1 MPRASRAAA
10 PDSRQ
15 RVFAAAAAEFAS
27 RGYAGANVDRIARAA
42 RLNKAM
48 IYYHFG
54 SKAALYRA
62 ILVDMFD
69 DVGRRV
75 RDVASSNA
83 SPDDKIRAFVAAIA
97 DAAAAHPHF
106 PPIWLRELAE
116 GGQHVDTATLT
127 YARNVLETLAAIIHE
142 GGAAGR
148 FVPANPLVVHAGIV
162 APLMFF
168 FVTDGIRAKLGRAGV
183 THVSNITRA
192 GVVEHVQRIALA
204 VLEGRVG

>member
-1 MPRASRAAA
+1 MRPKRRARG
-10 PDSRQ
+10 DSRT
-15 RVFAAAAAEFAS
+15 RVFSAAAAEFAA
-27 RGYAGANVDRIARAA
+27 RGYAGANMDRVARAA

-75 RDVASSNA
+75 REVAGSGA
-83 SPDDKIRAFVAAIA
+83 SPDHKVRAFVVAIA
-97 DAAAAHPHF
+97 EAADAHPHF

-116 GGQHVDTATLT
+116 GARHVDAPTLA
-127 YARNVLETLAAIIHE
+127 YARNVLETLAGIIGE
-142 GGAAGR
+142 GCRKGR
-148 FVPANPLVVHAGIV
+148 FQPANPLLVHAGIV

-168 FVTDGIRAKLGRAGV
+168 FVTGGIRTKLGRAGV
-183 THVSNITRA
+183 ADVSNITREA
-192 GVVEHVQRIALA
+192 VVAHVQRIALA

>member
-1 MPRASRAAA
+1 MRDRPTRGRDSRA
-10 PDSRQ
+10 

-27 RGYAGANVDRIARAA
+27 RGYAGANMDRVARAA

-48 IYYHFG
+48 IYYHYG
-54 SKAALYRA
+54 SKAALYRT

-75 RDVASSNA
+75 RDVAASSDA
-83 SPDDKIRAFVAAIA
+83 PDEKIRRFVAAIA
-97 DAAAAHPHF
+97 EAAAAHPHF

-116 GGQHVDTATLT
+116 GAQHVDSATLT
-127 YARNVLETLAAIIHE
+127 YARNVLETLAAIVRE
-142 GGAAGR
+142 GAETDR
-148 FVPANPLVVHAGIV
+148 FVAVDPLMLHAGIV

-168 FVTDGIRAKLGRAGV
+168 FVTDGIRRKLGRAGV
-183 THVSNITRA
+183 KQATDITRDA
-192 GVVEHVQRIALA
+192 VVEHVQRIALA

>member
-1 MPRASRAAA
+1 MFS
-10 PDSRQ
+10 
-15 RVFAAAAAEFAS
+15 AAAAEFAA
-27 RGYAGANVDRIARAA
+27 RGYAGANMDRVARAA

-75 RDVASSNA
+75 RDVAAAGA
-83 SPDDKIRAFVAAIA
+83 SPDDKIRGFVAAIA

-127 YARNVLETLAAIIHE
+127 YARNVLETLALIMRE

-168 FVTDGIRAKLGRAGV
+168 FVTDGIRAKLGRTGV
-183 THVSNITRA
+183 RNVANITRA
-192 GVVEHVQRIALA
+192 DVVAHVQRIALA

>member
-1 MPRASRAAA
+1 MFS
-10 PDSRQ
+10 
-15 RVFAAAAAEFAS
+15 AAAAEFAA
-27 RGYAGANVDRIARAA
+27 RGYAGANMDRVARAA

-48 IYYHFG
+48 IYYYFR

-75 RDVASSNA
+75 GDVAASSA
-83 SPDDKIRAFVAAIA
+83 SPEDKIRGFVAAIA
-97 DAAAAHPHF
+97 EAAAAHPHF

-127 YARNVLETLAAIIHE
+127 YAQNVLELLAEIIRE
-142 GGAAGR
+142 GSTAGR
-148 FVPANPLVVHAGIV
+148 FVPANPLVLHAGIV
-162 APLMFF
+162 APLLFF
-168 FVTDGIRAKLGRAGV
+168 FVTGGIRARLGRAGV
-183 THVSNITRA
+183 RNVSNITRDA
-192 GVVEHVQRIALA
+192 VVEHVQRIALA

>member
-1 MPRASRAAA
+1 MGARPRTRG
-10 PDSRQ
+10 DSKA
-15 RVFAAAAAEFAS
+15 RVFSAAAAEFAA
-27 RGYAGANVDRIARAA
+27 RGYAGANMDRVARAA

-75 RDVASSNA
+75 REVAASKA
-83 SPDDKIRAFVAAIA
+83 SPEGKIRSFVDAIA

-127 YARNVLETLAAIIHE
+127 YAQNVLEMLAGIVRE
-142 GGAAGR
+142 GVATGR
-148 FVPANPLVVHAGIV
+148 FVAVNPLMLHSGIV

-168 FVTDGIRAKLGRAGV
+168 FVTGGIRTKLERAGV
-183 THVSNITRA
+183 RHVSNITRD
-192 GVVEHVQRIALA
+192 GVVEHVQGIALA